1 MSKNLYWMRNFSVK
15 SSRDSLADVEDDRSE
30 HRYNEEGD
38 DDHSSDHALLLTV
51 LWETEQ
57 MEVLTS
63 AALVVRTA
71 ATGQD
76 RGFKQSM
83 A

>member
-1 MSKNLYWMRNFSVK
+1 MRNFRGK
-15 SSRDSLADVEDDRSE
+15 SPRDSLADVVDDRSE
-30 HRYNEEGD
+30 HQYNEEGD

-51 LWETEQ
+51 PWETEQ
-57 MEVLTS
+57 LELLTS
-63 AALVVRTA
+63 AALIVRTA

-83 A
+83 S